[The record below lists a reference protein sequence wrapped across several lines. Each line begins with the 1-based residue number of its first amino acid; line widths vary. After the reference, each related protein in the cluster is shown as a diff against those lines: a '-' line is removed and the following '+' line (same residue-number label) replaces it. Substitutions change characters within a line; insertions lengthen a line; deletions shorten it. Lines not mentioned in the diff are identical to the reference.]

1 MPRPYSDFINVNK
14 EFVPVF
20 SIYADRQY
28 PNHWKTFYP
37 HSTFINILGDLISS
51 LEGTS
56 AEKRASL
63 WISGAYGTGKS
74 FASFVIKHILEED
87 AKSVKSYFEKYKI
100 SPTLLSRLEG
110 VKSKGDILVVH
121 RSSSS
126 DIVGSNRLFTAIQ
139 ESVKQAL
146 KDKGYTKF
154 GGRTLYDNV
163 LDILKDP
170 DSTFN
175 FVNAFN
181 KYKNKFLEYPSAE
194 SVVEGLEK
202 LGPDESLDLLDRIIE
217 VADLS
222 GVNLARSANDVVM
235 WIKEIIEL
243 NNLYAIVFI
252 WDEFTQFFYNNQ
264 KAVDCLQEIAHSSS
278 NIPFYFFL
286 ITHKTHSQFIHDT
299 DTRKVL
305 EARFKMSKIEM
316 ANTTAFMLM
325 RQTLDFVPDLKADW
339 DNISSNL
346 WINVKKSVENTIKKY
361 SDDINDED
369 LKGLLPLHPFA
380 AFLLQWISES
390 VNSNQRTMFQF
401 LCSDPNASGTEKHN
415 FRWFIQNHDINKWP
429 YLTCDYIWDYF
440 FELNNDNLDDKAK
453 NAIIHYNTYYK
464 QCENENEE
472 RVLKV
477 VLLLT
482 AIQQE
487 KGRGVSNLLRPTLYN
502 ISAAF
507 AGTPIADDIQRIM
520 QRFSAKGIVGSIPE
534 GNDVLYIAQSQI
546 IDPDKE
552 RVLESQMSAE
562 HSFEKLIDNPEYDLA
577 GNFTLSGYAAQRFE
591 VKCCTYRNLKSRMN
605 ELNNLD
611 TNKIPL
617 IFLFSKTEED
627 TAKNQQAIETAIA
640 EQERDFIFVDISSQ
654 PLSELEY
661 RNFITCKVRSAYF
674 LKVNINEAKLN
685 EEQAKNI
692 IKNWKIRINN
702 TIITLYSKVSDP
714 ISISGIGQFSNRIN
728 ELDSKIYRYGLETL
742 TSNDRFFSPTGYSPR
757 VPMMG
762 MDQEP
767 IVASFNYLAQ
777 FKNNMAADNIWNNAG
792 YYKTVPSHALSRMKQ
807 AVEKCI
813 AENFEAKSSVCI
825 ADIWSVLKDKPF
837 GLMECTGTAFVMGF
851 LLKEYANSGY
861 YRKDGNKNNVPLTH
875 DNLADMIY
883 GIIKGLKNADSLSIV
898 KMTEEHKQFCK
909 YSGEIFKLSADK
921 QNSIQDVMMGIREV
935 LPNMDFPLWAL
946 KYYIEQNDKYGI
958 KDQVLP
964 IIDLY
969 CEFVSYTKE
978 NGRDETKVAEDIVR
992 AINKDAVIKDYLR
1005 EIFSSQ
1011 NLKIGMDLYI
1021 TQNNKDLPQLAERL
1035 SIGKGYISEVKAR
1048 LTEYSA
1054 WLWDKGEIDKRID
1067 EVYNDYKIIEAINK
1081 ILPQPVNNFSD
1092 AAVSIKNRLSAIKM
1106 PYEFFRPNINR
1117 LEPLL
1122 LELIKIYKTVDFKE
1136 VNKQIL
1142 YKELVEHADEFKSFY
1157 NNQQKIFREKV
1168 EILVGDNLDNDELEF
1183 LYTHS
1188 ETGVLLKPLED
1199 FETTIK
1205 QLLTQYQTNKKYNL
1219 LVTRWRER
1227 TGTQSPVHWSK
1238 EHMIPILC
1246 LFTDCLSEAKEVFD
1260 IINDGR
1266 AFVSDSKIA
1275 MAMSFIENNK
1285 CMALLGDILK
1295 CREIYKK
1302 YIAGDYDLL
1311 INDIEEVQD
1320 LIVSK
1325 LGTNVYEW
1333 FINKS
1338 VIDEI
1343 VKEYGNK
1350 KYKESYYHEV
1360 FSKIDCL
1367 PAEQAKEYLKELI
1380 KNEPL
1385 VGIKIMKAEAG

>member
-1 MPRPYSDFINVNK
+1 MPRPYSDYISVNR

-20 SIYADRQY
+20 SVYADKQY
-28 PNHWKTFYP
+28 PNYWKAFYP
-37 HSTFINILGDLISS
+37 HSTFISILENLISS

-56 AEKRASL
+56 AEKRLSL

-87 AKSVKSYFEKYKI
+87 AESVRGYFEKYRI
-100 SPTLLSRLEG
+100 SQTLLSRLEG
-110 VKSKGDILVVH
+110 IKSKGDILVVH
-121 RSSSS
+121 RSSSA
-126 DIVGSNRLFTAIQ
+126 DIVGPNRLFTAIQ

-146 KDKGYTKF
+146 RDKGYTKI
-154 GGRTLYDNV
+154 GGQTLYDNV

-170 DSTFN
+170 ESTYN
-175 FVNAFN
+175 FRNAFS
-181 KYKNKFLEYPSAE
+181 KYRNKFLEYPSAE

-202 LGPDESLDLLDRIIE
+202 LGPDDSLTLLDRIIE

-305 EARFKMSKIEM
+305 EARFKISRIEM

-325 RQTLDFVPDLKADW
+325 RQALDFVPDLKAEW
-339 DNISSNL
+339 DNIASNL

-361 SDDINDED
+361 SEDIKDED

-401 LCSDPNASGTEKHN
+401 LCSDPNASATEKHN

-440 FELNNDNLDDKAK
+440 FELTNDDLDDKAK

-464 QCENENEE
+464 QCENENEN

-487 KGRGVSNLLRPTLYN
+487 KGRGISNLLRPTLYN

-520 QRFSAKGIVGSIPE
+520 RRFVEKGIVGSMPE
-534 GNDVLYIAQSQI
+534 GNDILYITQSQT
-546 IDPDKE
+546 IDPEKE
-552 RVLESQMSAE
+552 KELESQMLVE

-577 GNFTLSGYAAQRFE
+577 SSFTLSGYAAQRFE
-591 VKCCTYRNLKSRMN
+591 VRCCTHRNLRSKMK
-605 ELNNLD
+605 EFIYLD
-611 TNKIPL
+611 ANKIPL
-617 IFLFSKTEED
+617 VFLFSKTEED
-627 TAKNQQAIETAIA
+627 AVKNQQAIEATIV
-640 EQERDFIFVDISSQ
+640 EQERDFIIVDISSQ

-661 RNFITCKVRSAYF
+661 RNFIKCKVRSAYF
-674 LKVNINEAKLN
+674 LKININEAKLN

-692 IKNWKIRINN
+692 IKNWKTRINHT
-702 TIITLYSKVSDP
+702 TITFYSKVSDP
-714 ISISGIGQFSNRIN
+714 LNISGISQFRKRID
-728 ELDSKIYRYGLETL
+728 ELNSKIYPYSLETL
-742 TSNDRFFSPTGYSPR
+742 TSNDRFFSPTGYSAK
-757 VPMMG
+757 VSMMG
-762 MDQEP
+762 MDQES
-767 IVASFNYLAQ
+767 IMSSYQYLAQ
-777 FKNNMAADNIWNNAG
+777 FKSKMVEDNIWNNAD
-792 YYKTVPSHALSRMKQ
+792 YYKTVPYHALSQMKQ

-813 AENFEAKSSVCI
+813 AKNFDTKSSICI
-825 ADIWSVLKDKPF
+825 ADIWNVLKDKPF

-861 YRKDGNKNNVPLTH
+861 YRKDGIKNNVPLTH

-883 GIIKGLKNADSLSIV
+883 GIVKGLKNADSLYIV

-909 YSGEIFKLSADK
+909 YSGEIFKLSVDK
-921 QNSIQDVMMGIREV
+921 QNSIQDVLMGIREA

-946 KYYIEQNDKYGI
+946 KYYIEQNDQYGI

-1005 EIFSSQ
+1005 EVYNSQ
-1011 NLKIGMDLYI
+1011 NLKTGMDLYI
-1021 TQNNKDLPQLAERL
+1021 TQYNKDLAPLAKRL
-1035 SIGKGYISEVKAR
+1035 SIDKGYISDVKAR

-1067 EVYNDYKIIEAINK
+1067 EVYNDYKLIEAINQ
-1081 ILPQPVNNFSD
+1081 ILPQPVSSFAD

-1106 PYEFFRPNINR
+1106 PYEFLRSEINR
-1117 LEPLL
+1117 LEPLF
-1122 LELIKIYKTVDFKE
+1122 LELINIYRTVDFKE
-1136 VNKQIL
+1136 VNKQML
-1142 YKELVEHADEFKSFY
+1142 YKELIEHADEFKSFY
-1157 NNQQKIFREKV
+1157 NNQQRIFQEKIEL
-1168 EILVGDNLDNDELEF
+1168 LVGNNLDNDELEH
-1183 LYTHS
+1183 LYTHA

-1199 FETTIK
+1199 FEATIK
-1205 QLLTQYQTNKKYNL
+1205 QVLTQYQTNKKYNL
-1219 LVTRWRER
+1219 LVNKWRER
-1227 TGTQSPVHWSK
+1227 TGTQSPAHWSK

-1246 LFTDCLSEAKEVFD
+1246 LFTDCVSEAKEVFD
-1260 IINDGR
+1260 IINSGR
-1266 AFVSDSKIA
+1266 ASVSDNKIA
-1275 MAMSFIENNK
+1275 MAISFIENNK
-1285 CMALLGDILK
+1285 GMALLHDISK
-1295 CREIYKK
+1295 CRDIYKK

-1311 INDIEEVQD
+1311 INDIEEVQN

-1333 FINKS
+1333 VIKKS
-1338 VIDEI
+1338 AIDEI
-1343 VKEYGNK
+1343 VKEYGNE

-1360 FSKIDCL
+1360 FSKIDRL
-1367 PAEQAKEYLKELI
+1367 PAEQVKEYLKELI

-1385 VGIKIMKAEAG
+1385 VGIKIMKTEAR